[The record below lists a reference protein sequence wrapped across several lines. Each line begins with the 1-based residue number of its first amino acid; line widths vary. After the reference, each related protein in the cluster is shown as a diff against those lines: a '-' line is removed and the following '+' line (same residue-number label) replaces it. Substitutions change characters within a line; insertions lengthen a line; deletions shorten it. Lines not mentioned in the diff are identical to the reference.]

1 MVGFLMQYG
10 KALIDGDVFAYR
22 AAFSTEGESKRNARV
37 KVDEI
42 LQMSIEY
49 VCGWPWNE
57 EDYQIYIT
65 GSGYQFRHDI
75 AKTHVYKGNR
85 SKREKP
91 EHLQYIRDYMIS
103 DWQTV
108 VSVEQEADDCLAI
121 HATELDH
128 DCTIVSVDK
137 DMLQVPCWHYN
148 PVKNTMKKVTPSEG
162 IKFFYTQI
170 LTGDSADNIHGIP
183 QVGPKRAEKILKG
196 VNSERDL
203 WNEVL
208 TAYKGD
214 VDRAVENARLLWL
227 RRHEGEIWQP
237 PDKR

>member
-1 MVGFLMQYG
+1 MQYG

-57 EDYQIYIT
+57 DDYQIYIT
-65 GSGYQFRHDI
+65 GSGHQFRHDI

-91 EHLQYIRDYMIS
+91 EHLQYIRDYMVS

-128 DCTIVSVDK
+128 NCAIVSVDK

-148 PVKNTMKKVTPSEG
+148 PVKNEMKRVSPDEG

-170 LTGDSADNIHGIP
+170 LTGDSADNIHGLY
-183 QVGPKRAEKILKG
+183 QVGPKRAEKILKD
-196 VNSERDL
+196 VKSERDL

-208 TAYKGD
+208 TAYNGD

-227 RRHEGEIWQP
+227 RRYEGEIWQP